1 MDAIAGPAGLID
13 IVVDKLVTNV
23 SLDDKSNA
31 HHVLSE
37 ILVSL
42 VNVIDGA
49 LGEIELLDV
58 GNINENGVDS
68 MDVYIGADKNVVIV

>member
-13 IVVDKLVTNV
+13 IVVDEPATNV

-58 GNINENGVDS
+58 GIISENGVDS
-68 MDVYIGADKNVVIV
+68 TDVYIGADKNVAIV